1 MLEKQITWLKTEL
14 KTGGKWMNED
24 CLGLK
29 GEKERETV
37 CSRSWCKSQ
46 MKKQVDVEE
55 DEEEENEE
63 ESKKDYNLK
72 PLGYSLLD
80 SKSNSWPTCF
90 TCDDRGFSLLPDS
103 FSLMNVMH
111 ECFDAGLGLPF
122 IILQRISSSWS
133 TSSYSLLKQMK
144 MDHQV
149 GHQERLSWRSS
160 QASLSGAG
168 WGKNDF
174 LEESRDWKEREDWQR
189 KKKIVYEK
197 EESDQTPFDQ
207 KSFSL

>member
-1 MLEKQITWLKTEL
+1 
-14 KTGGKWMNED
+14 
-24 CLGLK
+24 
-29 GEKERETV
+29 
-37 CSRSWCKSQ
+37 
-46 MKKQVDVEE
+46 MKKQVEVEE
-55 DEEEENEE
+55 DEEE

-90 TCDDRGFSLLPDS
+90 TCDDRGKSLLPDS

-111 ECFDAGLGLPF
+111 ECFDAGLGLPL
-122 IILQRISSSWS
+122 IILFKNLFFMIDIFLLSPEADEDGSSGG
-133 TSSYSLLKQMK
+133 TSRER
-144 MDHQV
+144 
-149 GHQERLSWRSS
+149 ERLSWRSS
-160 QASLSGAG
+160 QASLSRAG

-174 LEESRDWKEREDWQR
+174 LKKRRSQEIERKEKTDSE